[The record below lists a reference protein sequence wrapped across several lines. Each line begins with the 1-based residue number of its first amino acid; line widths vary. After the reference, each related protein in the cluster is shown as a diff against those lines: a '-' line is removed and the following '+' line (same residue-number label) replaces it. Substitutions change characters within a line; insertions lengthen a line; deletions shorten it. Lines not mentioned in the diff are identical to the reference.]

1 MATLQRNALAGISET
16 SRRQLT
22 KLHRNTSGL
31 LDVDEAAALLG
42 LDGVRA
48 AKLLA
53 HWSSQGWVRRLRRGL
68 YLLIPLEAT
77 SPDDWSADPWVIAE
91 RLFKPGYVAGWS
103 ACEHWGFTEQIFR
116 DVAVFTAAPIRQ
128 RKLLVD
134 QTTFALRK
142 IPKRMLFGLHP
153 VWRTHVKVSVSDPT
167 RTIIDILDDPGWG
180 GGVRHVAQ
188 ILDAYVSSEHR
199 NETLLLDYVARRGN
213 AAVAKRLGFLWEII
227 VGRKEDQSFLN
238 QLLKFVG
245 PGYALLD
252 PAVAPR
258 GPFLSKWNLRAN
270 VDVARHD

>member
-1 MATLQRNALAGISET
+1 MNALAGISEA

-42 LDGVRA
+42 FDRVRA

-77 SPDDWSADPWVIAE
+77 SPNDWSADPWIIAE
-91 RLFKPGYVAGWS
+91 RLFKPGYIAGWS

-142 IPKRMLFGLHP
+142 ISHRTLFGLHP
-153 VWRTHVKVSVSDPT
+153 VWRTHVKVSVSDST
-167 RTIIDILDDPGWG
+167 RTIIDILDDPKWG
-180 GGVRHVAQ
+180 GGVRHVTQ
-188 ILDAYVSSEHR
+188 ILDAYMFSEHR
-199 NETLLLDYVARRGN
+199 NEARLIEYIGQLGN
-213 AAVAKRLGFLWEII
+213 AAVAKRLGYLWEII
-227 VGRKEDQSFLN
+227 AGRNEDQSFLS
-238 QLLKFVG
+238 QLLEFVG

-258 GPFLSKWNLRAN
+258 GSFVSKWNLRVN
-270 VDVARHD
+270 VDVARND